1 MEQASEVDIAVGH
14 KVQLLRIEQKIRI
27 EDLAKFIG
35 ISLDEYKKYEAG
47 QSRFSPGVL
56 IKLCK
61 VLKIKPSRIFTDLSI
76 N

>member
-14 KVQLLRIEQKIRI
+14 KVQLLRIEQKIRTD
-27 EDLAKFIG
+27 DLAKIIG

-47 QSRFSPGVL
+47 KSRFSPGVL
-56 IKLCK
+56 IKLCQA
-61 VLKIKPSRIFTDLSI
+61 LKIKPSRIFSDLSI